1 MTKKNVLSIMEDQN
15 TKENVETNNNDVKPK
30 VIILEPIIFSFR
42 NKSNIIVLSVFS
54 MKREMISWA

>member
-1 MTKKNVLSIMEDQN
+1 MEDQN

>member
-1 MTKKNVLSIMEDQN
+1 MEDQN

-42 NKSNIIVLSVFS
+42 NKSNIIASFVFFNQAWNDIMS
-54 MKREMISWA
+54 IKSNAK